1 MPESKLLAKLA
12 EIQKELKVPKN
23 QYNNYGGFNYRSCE
37 DIVEAVKPLCHARG
51 VVLTMYDD
59 VVVYG
64 NRFYIKAHVA
74 LSDTETGETIEK
86 TAVAREAD
94 SKKGMDESQITGASS
109 SYARKYALNG
119 LFCID
124 DTKDADTNDYKN
136 QQNQRQNQQ
145 NQRQNQNFVCA
156 DCGTPFRATS
166 VKLRNGGTKNLS
178 VAEIF
183 AMSQKKNP
191 DGVARCSN
199 CMNKLNQNQ
208 KG

>member
-1 MPESKLLAKLA
+1 MPESKTLLAKLA

-23 QYNNYGGFNYRSCE
+23 QYNKYGGFNYRSCE

-51 VVLTMYDD
+51 LVLTMGDD
-59 VVVYG
+59 VIVFG
-64 NRFYIKAHVA
+64 NRFYIKAHVT
-74 LSDTETGETIEK
+74 LLDTETGEKIEK

-136 QQNQRQNQQ
+136 QQNQRQNQ
-145 NQRQNQNFVCA
+145 NFVCA
-156 DCGTPFRATS
+156 DCGTPFKATS